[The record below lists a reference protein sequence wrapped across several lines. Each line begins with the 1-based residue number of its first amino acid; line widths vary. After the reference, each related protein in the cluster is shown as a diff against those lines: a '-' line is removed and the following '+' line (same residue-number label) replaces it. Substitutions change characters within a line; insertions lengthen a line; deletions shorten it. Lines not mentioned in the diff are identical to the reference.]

1 MTMQDKITVVGK
13 HAEVFRG
20 QHAYNLFSNDSV
32 GKEKL
37 FVPHFLK
44 VFQNK
49 KSKRKL
55 CLKLFISR

>member
-1 MTMQDKITVVGK
+1 MIMQDKIMVVGK
-13 HAEVFRG
+13 HAEVFRE

-37 FVPHFLK
+37 FVPHFWK

-49 KSKRKL
+49 K
-55 CLKLFISR
+55 